1 VCGGTPRESEREG
14 KAKMMAIIRKVD
26 GSETIYFD
34 ENDDLLSVVTTYSYI
49 NKRYNIRVL
58 FKDDSFQ
65 DFGMEEYE
73 AQII

>member
-1 VCGGTPRESEREG
+1 
-14 KAKMMAIIRKVD
+14 MAIIRKVD

-34 ENDDLLSVVTTYSYI
+34 ENDNLLSVVVRYNYVTEL
-49 NKRYNIRVL
+49 YNIRVL

-65 DFGMEEYE
+65 DYSMEEYE